1 MIRGIGVDTVSI
13 REVARYLEDEKLST
27 PFVSRTFTE
36 AEISAADGRP
46 NLAEYYAA
54 RFAVK
59 EAVFKAIGHLTE
71 EKVFDFRMVETMNTP
86 DGCPYVNVTEKL
98 APILKAA
105 EVDLLHLSITTEDDY
120 ATAFVIAENYDIRSF
135 P

>member
-13 REVARYLEDEKLST
+13 CEVARYLADERLAV
-27 PFVSRTFTE
+27 PFLARTFTK
-36 AEISAADGRP
+36 AETAAADGRA
-46 NLAEYYAA
+46 NQAEYYAA

-59 EAVFKAIGHLTE
+59 EAVFKAVGHLTE
-71 EKVFDFRMVETMNTP
+71 ERFFDFRMVETLNTP

-105 EVDLLHLSITTEDDY
+105 KVDLLHVSITTEDDY
-120 ATAFVIAENYDIRSF
+120 ATAFVVAEKL
-135 P
+135 